1 MDDRMMDKIKGAFA
15 AYAQVVDEATLRRI
29 VKMDTPIQ
37 IPKGKLVFAEGEA
50 FYLVSGI
57 IRGFYLD
64 MDGNDVTHLFIF
76 EGNTYG
82 ADFITTDK
90 PHSCSFEALEDC
102 VALPLDV
109 QVMKECMQTDNKLLW
124 AYVHLLEEAMK
135 RKIIRE
141 TSFVTKT
148 ATERYL
154 DLKKAYPDI
163 EKRVSQ
169 IHIASYLGINAAS
182 LSRIRRVIREEN

>member
-1 MDDRMMDKIKGAFA
+1 MDDTMKGQIEGAFA
-15 AYAQVVDEATLRRI
+15 AYAQLVDEATLRRI
-29 VKMDTPIQ
+29 VRLDSPIH
-37 IPKGKLVFAEGEA
+37 IPKGKLIFAEGEA
-50 FYLVSGI
+50 FYLLSGI

-64 MDGNDVTHLFIF
+64 MDGNDVTHLFIL

-90 PHSCSFEALEDC
+90 PHSCNFEALEDC
-102 VALPLDV
+102 VALALDV
-109 QVMKECMQTDNKLLW
+109 QVMKECMQTNSRLLW

-135 RKIIRE
+135 RKILRE

-148 ATERYL
+148 ATQRYL
-154 DLKKAYPDI
+154 DLKEAYPDI

-169 IHIASYLGINAAS
+169 LHIASYLGINAAS